1 MTTGAPRPATAGAT
15 ARPAAPHTTDPSGLP
30 GEQPARFRPQP
41 PWQGQWPVVGAVAL
55 GGGIGAALRYG
66 AMLLWPTAPGTFPA
80 TVFLVN
86 VVGCALMG
94 VLMALIAERG
104 SPHPLLRPF
113 LGTGVLGGFT
123 TFSTY
128 TADIRHLTDTGR
140 LAVGLAYLAAT
151 LLAALA
157 VVWAAH
163 AGTRYALTR
172 RGGAR

>member
-1 MTTGAPRPATAGAT
+1 MTTGAPRPATSGAT
-15 ARPAAPHTTDPSGLP
+15 ARPAAPHTAEPSELSA
-30 GEQPARFRPQP
+30 EQPARSRPQP

-66 AMLLWPTAPGTFPA
+66 ATLLWPTAPGTFPT

-94 VLMALIAERG
+94 VLMALITERG
-104 SPHPLLRPF
+104 TPHPLLRPF

-157 VVWAAH
+157 AVWAAH